1 MDLNTR
7 EIASH
12 WLRFVLLVYSRTDRK
27 YHLYV
32 LEAATGSQL
41 KTLGTQIWYPIGIP
55 ISVLQQ
61 NSFINVNDKA
71 DIAVKTL

>member
-41 KTLGTQIWYPIGIP
+41 KTLGTQIW
-55 ISVLQQ
+55 
-61 NSFINVNDKA
+61 
-71 DIAVKTL
+71 